1 MKKMKNFLLLII
13 TILSLS
19 ACKTYSDEDKRN
31 FDKQIKA
38 YINQHNLKCKKSA
51 SGLYYKVIKEGK
63 GNKIQISDNVSI
75 SYKGKLINYT
85 TFDYQKKPVTFAV
98 KDLIGGWKEM
108 LLKSKPGAKIFMILP
123 PHLGYGSNDLDDIP
137 KNSILIFEMEIK
149 SVE

>member
-1 MKKMKNFLLLII
+1 MKNFLLLIC

-19 ACKTYSDEDKRN
+19 ACKTYSDEDKKN

-38 YINQHNLKCKKSA
+38 YIRQHELNCKKSS
-51 SGLYYKVIKEGK
+51 SGLYYTIIKEGK

-75 SYKGKLINYT
+75 TYKGKLINCT
-85 TFDYQKKPVTFAV
+85 TFDYQKKPITFAV

-123 PHLGYGSNDLDDIP
+123 PHLAYGDNDLDDIP
-137 KNSILIFEMEIK
+137 KNSILIFDMEIK

>member
-1 MKKMKNFLLLII
+1 MRIFYLFII
-13 TILSLS
+13 SLLSLT
-19 ACKTYSDEDKRN
+19 ACKTYSEDDKKN
-31 FDKQIKA
+31 FDKQIRA
-38 YINQHNLKCKKSA
+38 YIRQHDLKCEKSA
-51 SGLYYKVIKEGK
+51 SGLYYTIIKEGE

-75 SYKGKLINYT
+75 SYKGKLINCT

-123 PHLGYGSNDLDDIP
+123 PHLGYGDNDLDDIP
-137 KNSILIFEMEIK
+137 KNSILIFDMDIK